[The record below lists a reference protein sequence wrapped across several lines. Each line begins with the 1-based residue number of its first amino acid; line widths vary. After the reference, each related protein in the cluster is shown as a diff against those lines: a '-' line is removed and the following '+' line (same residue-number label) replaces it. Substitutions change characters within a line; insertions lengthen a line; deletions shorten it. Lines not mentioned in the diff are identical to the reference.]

1 MAMSWTDVAFA
12 VLVVGSVPSA
22 IGVFVANSMARAT
35 WFLLVSFLGAAGTLL
50 LLGGNFLGA
59 ILVLMVLGEMTIMV
73 IFMLTLMGMN
83 GAGLMAMSMVH
94 NRRGSWAIA
103 LGTFALLA
111 TVILTTRWPRHAI
124 ARAADDS
131 HALGLSLMG
140 PKMLVMMVFGVALFA
155 TMIAGILLATHRGRY
170 DRYGDELVATRPADP
185 IPGGLR

>member
-1 MAMSWTDVAFA
+1 MTWSDTAFV
-12 VLVVGSVPSA
+12 VLAVGSVPA
-22 IGVFVANSMARAT
+22 AVGVFVANSMARAT
-35 WFLLVSFLGAAGTLL
+35 WFLLASFLGVAGVLL
-50 LLGGNFLGA
+50 LLGGSFLGA

-83 GAGLMAMSMVH
+83 GSGLMAMSMVH
-94 NRRGSWAIA
+94 NRRGSWVIA
-103 LGTFALLA
+103 AGTFVLLA
-111 TVILTTRWPRHAI
+111 AGILTTRWPRHAV

-140 PKMLVMMVFGVALFA
+140 PKMLVMMTFGVGLFA

-170 DRYGDELVATRPADP
+170 DRYGDELDAAAPADP